1 MKDYQIIVEFRKAYR
16 KLNYVK
22 NQLTVGDLCAFV
34 REWCNEY
41 SIPKN
46 MFSLFEELA
55 FTYVD
60 QDFDTLAICKWCKMQ
75 RRKSNFKRNSKNFS
89 KA

>member
-16 KLNYVK
+16 KLNYVE
-22 NQLTVGDLCAFV
+22 NQLTVGDLCAFI
-34 REWCNEY
+34 RGWCNEY

-55 FTYVD
+55 FTYAD
-60 QDFDTLAICKWCKMQ
+60 QDFVTRTIYNWWKMG
-75 RRKSNFKRNSKNFS
+75 RRKSNF
-89 KA
+89 